1 MNDLFFKLT
10 ASYLKALS
18 HPTRLKIINILKE
31 KELCVCV
38 ILEKLDLEQSNVS
51 QHLRVLKEQN
61 IVESRRDGSKIM
73 YKVKDRNVFFILNK
87 INDSLLKQLSE
98 TQDQLKKGGL

>member
-1 MNDLFFKLT
+1 MNDTFFHLM

-18 HPTRLKIINILKE
+18 HPTRLKILNLLKE
-31 KELCVCV
+31 NELCVCV
-38 ILEKLDLEQSNVS
+38 ILENLELEQSNVS

-73 YKVKDRNVFFILNK
+73 YKIKDENVFKILQSV
-87 INDSLLKQLSE
+87 NDSLLQQLAE
-98 TQDQLKKGGL
+98 TQVQLKKGGF